1 MVSELLPVA
10 SCLCVQSCDVCERLS
25 ADPPVNCVT
34 LFLNL
39 LACLAYFISD
49 QNQGIGFGLSILWL
63 ILFSPCSFLCW
74 YRPIYKAF
82 K

>member
-1 MVSELLPVA
+1 MVVVVCPFCADDLL
-10 SCLCVQSCDVCERLS
+10 LWFT
-25 ADPPVNCVT
+25 VNCMT

-39 LACLAYFISD
+39 LACLAFFIKDAS
-49 QNQGIGFGLSILWL
+49 QGLSFGLSILWL